1 MIQVYEPIQALYA
14 TIRYGRHKWL
24 PQFLEML
31 CSIFF
36 SLSWQTSLESLSPSG
51 RLKMMRSLH
60 FYDELFTNK
69 VDFIYIAPFLP
80 RGFWDPAILT
90 FFDVLCYEKV
100 LQIKKS
106 FRSPG

>member
-1 MIQVYEPIQALYA
+1 
-14 TIRYGRHKWL
+14 
-24 PQFLEML
+24 
-31 CSIFF
+31 
-36 SLSWQTSLESLSPSG
+36 
-51 RLKMMRSLH
+51 MMCSLH
-60 FYDELFTNK
+60 FYNELFTNK

-106 FRSPG
+106 FRSLGWMAFAYLHAKFGLIKPTYMGVMNFQS